1 MENFGILIAVANFII
16 GWGFITLQIRK
27 AGSFKKWIN
36 EWVAIPYLAWVV
48 LSTLFIG
55 LYCT

>member
-1 MENFGILIAVANFII
+1 MENLGILIAVANFII
-16 GWGFITLQIRK
+16 GWGFITLQIRN
-27 AGSFKKWIN
+27 AGSLKKWIN
-36 EWVAIPYLAWVV
+36 QWFAVPYLVWVV